1 MSLVEY
7 HDPDGLFPV
16 VLERLRPRLP
26 LKGLSWTSS
35 SGSVYSAESLPLT
48 FAPASRNKSNA
59 ESESN
64 PAIGAGHGDATARRH
79 QLPGLQQTPLLRIYV
94 LRCDDKDQYKSVKQ
108 NAIRRWLDDHA
119 TSLTGPRKGQ
129 QTGHD
134 ACEWLILHV
143 ILPGTTAASEP
154 RWVRNSSSDL
164 DVSKKDQ
171 SVGTRWSGKAS
182 RSIIEQL
189 RTDFENQGSSTQTRI
204 AQLRLRKDELPLD
217 VGPELPIPRGHGD
230 GETAKEGDLASSDV
244 LDNLKSRIV
253 ASFDARL
260 KQYETDIAEKLSQRS
275 LPGWNFCTFFIL
287 KEGLAQSF
295 ERIGLLSDAL
305 RSYEE
310 LHADLDSLIDGE
322 LYEQQ
327 QTHGTTF
334 STCPNDLAVILGA
347 LVQRSEPGSELDI
360 SVLEYPLDCT
370 RKNFRVLIAANSISA
385 FDFKCYVFS
394 CQLRLSTCMGRPYT
408 QDSARSMGDTAK
420 IQSTKTTNNNV
431 EEVNFK
437 DVAALANVCKLAGAG
452 LPVLSRLLR
461 RDLCQCNLGS
471 DFHNDSMRS
480 AAVDAIVASWTFA
493 AAQQAFD
500 STKSSHFDEVRSHY
514 LTNSVSAT
522 PFAAQ
527 KTLHTSS
534 SANGNLQNAQSR
546 LYSSS
551 AGAKSELALGR
562 SGLFQAAS
570 CRAEICL
577 MQRQMLKK
585 ATGWHSWSSHRDGT
599 LSPAQAEQ
607 EPHSSLDGDGAIE
620 KASVPAISQ
629 MLEKTTL
636 LQSTESFS
644 AFTHH
649 FEVGELKQSVPS
661 GLKNLKRKDEYV
673 RVALALIAKR
683 AEHQPSAENLPEAGQ
698 RKELELR
705 ESPTGSS
712 ELLKN
717 ILTFARELPC
727 EVEVPLQEHFLVTSL
742 DQNITLLDDEDGFSL
757 MLNIEPLAHAAW
769 PVDKIALHLS
779 RDEQAEGHHI
789 ILRSDISHTVRK
801 PSAGVELRSRTTA
814 TGPYRPWKLT
824 LHVGQVTFVLET
836 ASRAQSSSIFKQP
849 TQATDRSIILG
860 RIAQVFCFPHSRAF
874 DAQLRLSKTLRIGSK
889 RLIELILSCG
899 QNCVQSVNM
908 TVKSHTAGLRLHTAQ
923 ASSSRETLHIDP
935 GGTPGT
941 LSWQNLASS
950 LVQIS
955 IPIDVDHNSKRLTVS
970 LELEYETSNGT
981 FSLLKSFCVSTRVPL
996 DVNVQDALRL
1006 ETLQSKLLIMP
1017 GDEGPRS
1024 IASVKLEGNNYW
1036 SIDAVSPSQRLTA
1049 LADRPSFMAYNTAP
1063 IATPSSNF
1071 DPSAN
1076 VLQLCVQH
1084 ISILDCILHKVKGL
1098 LTEAMERSKLR
1109 KFQSLLQMVLA
1120 ENIHNYTPRDVLEY
1134 SALTEEFE
1142 LPPFSSFDWSK
1153 VFNAVSPSE
1162 ANEISEWLQRWHSH
1176 NDVLILSAQL
1186 ETSEPEVL
1194 IVPFEIPSVDAL
1206 HSASVTLV
1214 ETQIPPVFTLQHKT
1228 ILVGSAHT
1236 CHVSIHS
1243 TFHWSRNHSWLSSE
1257 EEKLFQYSLN
1267 YDASMWMV
1275 AGPVQSTF
1283 AASEGAEKAAEFTL
1297 TPLRR
1302 GFAALPTVDIVPFA
1316 SLCDGL
1322 VVGGGNSSPFSVNDS
1337 SPSARNF
1344 SPHDGIMST
1353 SRPSLQPDAS
1363 ITCETD
1369 CTTAGHGVWVIDGAD
1384 TSTIH
1389 I

>member
-35 SGSVYSAESLPLT
+35 SGSVYSVESLPLT

-461 RDLCQCNLGS
+461 RDLCQCEDAAGLFVLTRRKRASEHLLG
-471 DFHNDSMRS
+471 DIAALQIDTGKDL
-480 AAVDAIVASWTFA
+480 AAVSLLGPLIASFKQRKWT
-493 AAQQAFD
+493 
-500 STKSSHFDEVRSHY
+500 SLET
-514 LTNSVSAT
+514 
-522 PFAAQ
+522 
-527 KTLHTSS
+527 
-534 SANGNLQNAQSR
+534 R
-546 LYSSS
+546 LLETY
-551 AGAKSELALGR
+551 AK
-562 SGLFQAAS
+562 
-570 CRAEICL
+570 
-577 MQRQMLKK
+577 
-585 ATGWHSWSSHRDGT
+585 
-599 LSPAQAEQ
+599 
-607 EPHSSLDGDGAIE
+607 
-620 KASVPAISQ
+620 
-629 MLEKTTL
+629 
-636 LQSTESFS
+636 
-644 AFTHH
+644 
-649 FEVGELKQSVPS
+649 

-849 TQATDRSIILG
+849 TQATDRSVILG

-941 LSWQNLASS
+941 LSCQNLASS

-1076 VLQLCVQH
+1076 MLQLCVQH

-1267 YDASMWMV
+1267 YNASMWMV

-1322 VVGGGNSSPFSVNDS
+1322 VIGGGNSSPFSVNDS